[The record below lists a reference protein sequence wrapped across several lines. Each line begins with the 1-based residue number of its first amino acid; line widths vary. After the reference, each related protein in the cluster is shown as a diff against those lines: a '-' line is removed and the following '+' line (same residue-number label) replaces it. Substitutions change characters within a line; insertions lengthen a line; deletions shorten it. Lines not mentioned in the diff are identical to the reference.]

1 MKNLLKIVLTTLLG
15 ICVFCAVGCKNNTNA
30 NTDEKN
36 VSITALETE
45 LKGSNDDFKFTVN
58 ESSSG
63 FSFKYINDYATYS
76 GTADEKQNVTDI
88 TFVYS
93 NISNDVI
100 TNKNQIKKAMVRL
113 INDPGSLTIEEI
125 YALGCVIDF
134 ESLQSALGVESNSDT
149 AVDIICENK
158 TTEINGWSVSVK
170 SSDSTVTVTVNKK

>member
-1 MKNLLKIVLTTLLG
+1 MKNLLKIVLTTFLG
-15 ICVFCAVGCKNNTNA
+15 ICVFCAVGCNNNAKTN
-30 NTDEKN
+30 D

-45 LKGSNDDFKFTVN
+45 LKKSNSNFKFTVN

-63 FSFKYINDYATYS
+63 FTFRCVNNYATYS

-88 TFVYS
+88 TFVYN

-100 TNKNQIKKAMVRL
+100 TNKNQIKKAMTRL
-113 INDPGSLTIEEI
+113 LNDPGSLTIEEI
-125 YALGCVIDF
+125 YAVGCVIDF
-134 ESLQSALGVESNSDT
+134 ESLQSVFGVESNLDT

-170 SSDSTVTVTVNKK
+170 SSESTVTITANKK